1 MTPERWARIKELF
14 DGALDREPEARAAY
28 LDQAC
33 PAGGS
38 EDDLRREIESL
49 LAAHGEAGEFLEVP
63 VLADSAASAAASAAP
78 LARGARLGPYEI
90 AEAIGAGAMGE
101 VYRARDTRLE
111 RDVAIKVLPAAVAAD
126 AARVRRFE
134 QEARAAS
141 ALNHPNIV
149 AVYDTGW
156 HDGVPYIVT
165 ELLEGET
172 LAERLT
178 RGPLALRRALECAQ
192 QIASG
197 LVAAHER
204 GIIHRD
210 LKPANLFVTS
220 QGQIKI
226 LDFGVAKLA
235 ATGPGGDDAAT
246 TPGLVIGTV
255 GYMSP
260 EQVRA
265 GAVDI
270 RSDQFSLGCVLY
282 ELLTGRAPFQR
293 ASAAATMAA
302 VLEDEP
308 APLGETNL
316 RVPRAIAWVVERCL
330 AKEPD
335 DRYASTRDLARD
347 LELALGRLSEL
358 TQGAGRLPVR
368 HAAARWWRPLLAA
381 AVLAGAV
388 GLTWWLARRERVAAP
403 APREA
408 AAVTTVPAVRYLT
421 HTGRDGSPAAAPDGN
436 TIAFSARRDG
446 RRRIWLKQ
454 VATGSEAPLTGG
466 DDDFPRFAPDGSS
479 ILFARSEGTR
489 VSLYRVALV
498 GGEERKVVED
508 ALYGDFS
515 PDGRRIAFVR
525 QRAEGAGIT
534 SIVATAAPDGSDVRE
549 LARLDA
555 QAYPAGAFVC
565 PRWSP
570 DGRWLAATQSTLQLG
585 EPTIV
590 ALIDAET
597 GRVRQVEP
605 PSAAGVWRGGLAWSG
620 PDEVVC
626 AEPESVVGQQT
637 GTSSR
642 VVLWNL
648 ASGRTRPLLS
658 SPVNIVALDVLA
670 SGRLVLE
677 TRAMHQN
684 LREVPLAPD
693 KGDAAGRWL
702 TRGNAADRQPIVS
715 RNGDRVAFSSNR
727 SGNLDIWALSRAS
740 GAITRLTDD
749 VAQDSDPAFMPDGRL
764 LWSSNRS
771 GAFEIWLAA
780 PDGSGLR
787 QVTRDGVDAENPVPT
802 PDGAWIVYA
811 SANPTSRGIM
821 KIRPDG
827 SGAALLVAGNAIEP
841 EVSPDGL
848 HVAYVAD
855 EGTERAALRVAR
867 LRDGAPVFA
876 IPLPAWNTGGGVDQ
890 GRSRWLPDGRGLVY
904 VMREGASSGVYTQAF
919 TPGAPPAGPPR
930 RVAWLAPDLDAESM
944 GVTPD
949 GAYLVVSFRE
959 QLQDLMLADGV
970 GGLERP
976 RR

>member
-1 MTPERWARIKELF
+1 MTPERYARVKELF
-14 DGALDREPEARAAY
+14 DGALDREPPARAAW
-28 LDQAC
+28 LDGIC
-33 PAGGS
+33 PAGGAD
-38 EDDLRREIESL
+38 DDLRREVDSL
-49 LAAHGEAGEFLEVP
+49 LAAHGEADGFLEIP
-63 VLADSAASAAASAAP
+63 VLADSAASAAASAAA
-78 LARGARLGPYEI
+78 LGRGTRVGPFEI
-90 AEAIGAGAMGE
+90 AEVIGAGAMGE

-126 AARVRRFE
+126 ADRVRRFE

-156 HDGVPYIVT
+156 HEGVPYIVT

-172 LAERLT
+172 LAERMS
-178 RGPLALRRALECAQ
+178 RGSLPLRRALECAL
-192 QIASG
+192 QISSG

-204 GIIHRD
+204 GIVHRD
-210 LKPANLFVTS
+210 LKPANLFLTS
-220 QGQIKI
+220 QGAVKI

-235 ATGPGGDDAAT
+235 PAAPDAPDAAT

-282 ELLTGRAPFQR
+282 ELLTGRPPFQR
-293 ASAAATMAA
+293 ASAAQTMAA
-302 VLEDEP
+302 VLEDDP
-308 APLGETNL
+308 APLSETNL
-316 RVPRAIAWVVERCL
+316 RVPRAIGWVVERCL
-330 AKEPD
+330 AKEPG

-347 LELALGRLSEL
+347 LELSLGRLSEL
-358 TQGAGRLPVR
+358 TQSAGPMPQRR
-368 HAAARWWRPLLAA
+368 SAARWWRALAAA

-388 GLTWWLARRERVAAP
+388 GLTWWWARRDRPAPVTGAAP
-403 APREA
+403 PP
-408 AAVTTVPAVRYLT
+408 AVAAVRYLT
-421 HTGRDGSPAAAPDGN
+421 HTGRDASPAASPDGH

-454 VATGSEAPLTGG
+454 VATGSEAPLTDG

-479 ILFARSEGTR
+479 ILFARSEQRG

-498 GGEERKVVED
+498 GGEQRKVVDD

-525 QRAEGAGIT
+525 QTAEGSGIT

-555 QAYPAGAFVC
+555 GAYPAGAFVA

-590 ALIDAET
+590 ALIDAT
-597 GRVRQVEP
+597 SGDVRTLEP
-605 PSAAGVWRGGLAWSG
+605 PSAAGVWRGGLAWNG
-620 PDEVVC
+620 PDQVVC

-642 VVLWNL
+642 VLLWDL
-648 ASGRTRPLLS
+648 GTGRSRPLLS
-658 SPVNIVALDVLA
+658 SPINIVAVDVLA
-670 SGRLVLE
+670 SGRLVLQ
-677 TRAMHQN
+677 TRAIHQN
-684 LREVPLAPD
+684 LREIPLGAA
-693 KGDAAGRWL
+693 GDAAGRWL
-702 TRGNAADRQPIVS
+702 TRGNAADRQPTVA
-715 RNGDRVAFSSNR
+715 RDGDRVAFSSNR
-727 SGNLDIWALSRAS
+727 SGNLDIWALSRAT
-740 GAITRLTDD
+740 GAVTRLTDD
-749 VAQDSDPAFMPDGRL
+749 IAQDSDPAFMPDGHL

-771 GAFEIWLAA
+771 GVFEIWLAA
-780 PDGSGLR
+780 ADGSGAR
-787 QVTRDGVDAENPVPT
+787 QVTRDGVDAENPVAA
-802 PDGAWIVYA
+802 PDGEWIYYA
-811 SANPTSRGIM
+811 SANPKTRGIA

-827 SGAALLVAGNAIEP
+827 GGAALVVAGNAIEP
-841 EVSPDGL
+841 EVSPDGA
-848 HVAYVAD
+848 HVAFVAD
-855 EGTERAALRVAR
+855 EGTQKAALRVAR
-867 LRDGAPVFA
+867 ISDGAVVFE
-876 IPLPAWNTGGGVDQ
+876 IELPAWNTGGGVDQ
-890 GRSRWLPDGRGLVY
+890 GRSRWLPDGSGLVY
-904 VMREGASSGVYTQAF
+904 VMREGANSGVYLIPFA
-919 TPGAPPAGPPR
+919 PGAAPAGQPR

-949 GAYLVVSFRE
+949 GATLVVSFRE

-970 GGLERP
+970 EGIAGR
-976 RR
+976 

>member
-14 DGALDREPEARAAY
+14 DGALDREPEARAAF
-28 LDQAC
+28 LEQAC
-33 PAGGS
+33 PA
-38 EDDLRREIESL
+38 DDAELRREVESL
-49 LAAHGEAGEFLEVP
+49 LDAHARSDGFLETP
-63 VLADSAASAAASAAP
+63 VLAASDELSAGS
-78 LARGARLGPYEI
+78 RLGPYEI
-90 AEAIGAGAMGE
+90 AAVIGAGGMGE
-101 VYRARDTRLE
+101 VYRARDTRLG
-111 RDVAIKVLPAAVAAD
+111 RDVAIKVLPAEVAAD

-156 HDGVPYIVT
+156 HEGVPFIVT

-172 LAERLT
+172 LAERLV
-178 RGPLALRRALECAQ
+178 RGTLPLRRALECAI
-192 QIASG
+192 QIAGG

-210 LKPANLFVTS
+210 LKPANLFLTA

-226 LDFGVAKLA
+226 LDFGIAKLA
-235 ATGPGGDDAAT
+235 PSGETIDAPTMPGQ
-246 TPGLVIGTV
+246 VIGTV

-260 EQVRA
+260 EQARNEP
-265 GAVDI
+265 VDI

-282 ELLTGRAPFQR
+282 EILTGRTPFKR
-293 ASAAATMAA
+293 PSAIETMTA
-302 VLEDEP
+302 VLEDDP
-308 APLGETNL
+308 PLISDSNPG
-316 RVPRAIAWVVERCL
+316 VPRAIAWIVDRCL
-330 AKEPD
+330 AKDPAE
-335 DRYASTRDLARD
+335 RYASTRDLARD
-347 LELALGRLSEL
+347 LELSLGRLSQLSQE
-358 TQGAGRLPVR
+358 AP
-368 HAAARWWRPLLAA
+368 APAARRPSLPTRRALLFA

-388 GLTWWLARRERVAAP
+388 GVTWWWARREGPAAAP
-403 APREA
+403 DA
-408 AAVTTVPAVRYLT
+408 TTVPRVRFLT
-421 HTGRDGSPAAAPDGN
+421 HTGRDASPAASPDGN
-436 TIAFSARRDG
+436 TIAFAARRDG

-454 VATGSEAPLTGG
+454 VATGSEAPLTDG

-479 ILFARSEGTR
+479 ILFARSEGDR

-498 GGEERKVVED
+498 GGEQRKLVDD

-525 QRAEGAGIT
+525 QAADGAGIT
-534 SIVATAAPDGSDVRE
+534 TVIATVAPDGSDLRQ

-555 QAYPAGAFVC
+555 DAYPAGAFVC

-590 ALIDAET
+590 ALIDAES
-597 GRVRQVEP
+597 GQVRQVQP
-605 PSAAGVWRGGLAWSG
+605 PTAAGVWRGGLAWTG
-620 PDEVVC
+620 NHEVVF

-642 VVLWNL
+642 VLLWNL
-648 ASGRTRPLLS
+648 TTGETRPLLS
-658 SPVNIVALDVLA
+658 SPINIVALDLLGP
-670 SGRLVLE
+670 GRLVLQ
-677 TRAMHQN
+677 TRAVHQN
-684 LREVPLAPD
+684 LREVPLAAE
-693 KGDAAGRWL
+693 GGGGRWL
-702 TRGNAADRQPIVS
+702 THGNAADRQPIVS
-715 RNGDRVAFSSNR
+715 PDGDRVAFSSNR
-727 SGNLDIWALSRAS
+727 SGNLDIWVLSQRT
-740 GAITRLTDD
+740 GAVTRLTDD
-749 VAQDSDPAFMPDGRL
+749 VAQDSDPGFMPDGRL

-780 PDGSGLR
+780 ADGSGAR
-787 QVTRDGVDAENPVPT
+787 QVSRDGVDAENPVAT

-811 SANPTSRGIM
+811 SANPRSRGIV

-827 SGAALLVAGNAIEP
+827 SGAALVVPGNAIVP

-867 LRDGAPVFA
+867 LADGAAVFA
-876 IPLPAWNTGGGVDQ
+876 IPLPAWNTGGGIDQ

-904 VMREGASSGVYTQAF
+904 VVRDGVSYGIFAQDFA
-919 TPGAPPAGPPR
+919 PGDEPGPPR
-930 RVAWLAPDLDAESM
+930 RVAWLGPDLDAESM

-949 GAYLVVSFRE
+949 GKALVVSFRE
-959 QLQDLMLADGV
+959 RLEDLILADDI
-970 GGLERP
+970 GGLSHP
-976 RR
+976 RRR